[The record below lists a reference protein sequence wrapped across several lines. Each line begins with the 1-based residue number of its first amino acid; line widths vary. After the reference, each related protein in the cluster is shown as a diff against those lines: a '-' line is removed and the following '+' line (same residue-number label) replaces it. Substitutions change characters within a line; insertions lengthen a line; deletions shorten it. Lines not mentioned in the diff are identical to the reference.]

1 MKVPATHQLR
11 HYRHQLG
18 VSLIELMVALAIGSL
33 LVLGLVEVFAA
44 SRTAYQLSEGMARVQ
59 ENSRFAVDYLQ
70 RDLRMAGH
78 MGCVNDQ
85 ARFQTATTGYR
96 TLLGAPPTGSPLRF
110 DMPIQAY
117 NANGTAPGATVNLAA
132 PPAGW
137 TPGLP
142 AHIQALNGGL
152 GPLRGT
158 DVIALRYFSADGV
171 PVTAIAPGAT
181 ATISFDLARADV
193 LRLGGVANPGLFGIS
208 DCINATTF
216 QASAGTD
223 LDVGEIVVGMG
234 GLNADSFVLERY
246 LQGQAMIY
254 RAESVVYYV
263 ANNSAVPARPALHR
277 ARFTTVPGAAALTPT
292 VEEELV
298 EGVESLQLL
307 YGQDLQTNAT
317 LPPSGYINH
326 FGIATIG
333 AGGLTAVGGVDET
346 WRRVGMVKVGLLM
359 VSPNPAAAQPRAPGD
374 PLRMLGVNFTV
385 PAGDPNYRA
394 VYESSVAIRN
404 RLYGN

>member
-1 MKVPATHQLR
+1 MR
-11 HYRHQLG
+11 HRARQFG

-59 ENSRFAVDYLQ
+59 ENARFAVDYLQ

-85 ARFQTATTGYR
+85 SRFQQPTPGFR
-96 TLLGAPPTGSPLRF
+96 TLLGAPPLGSPLRF
-110 DMPIQAY
+110 DMPIEAY

-132 PPAGW
+132 PVAGW
-137 TPGLP
+137 TPALP
-142 AHIQALNGGL
+142 AHIAALA
-152 GPLRGT
+152 PLRGS
-158 DVIALRYFSADGV
+158 DIVALRYFSPDGV
-171 PVTAIAPGAT
+171 PVTNIAPGAT
-181 ATISFDLARADV
+181 ATISFDAARADV
-193 LRLGGVANPGLFGIS
+193 LRRGGVANPGLFGIS

-216 QASAGTD
+216 QARGGTD
-223 LDVGEIVVGMG
+223 LNAGTIVVGLG
-234 GLNADSFVLERY
+234 GLNADSFLLERY
-246 LQGQAMIY
+246 LQGQAMVY
-254 RAESVVYYV
+254 RAESVVYFV
-263 ANNSAVPARPALHR
+263 ANNTALEPALHR
-277 ARFTTVPGAAALTPT
+277 ARFTTVPGAAALTPA
-292 VEEELV
+292 VVEELV
-298 EGVESLQLL
+298 EGVDSLQLL
-307 YGQDLQTNAT
+307 YGQDRQTNAV
-317 LPPSGYINH
+317 LPPSGYIDR
-326 FGIATIG
+326 FGTAIIG

-394 VYESSVAIRN
+394 VYWSSVAIRN